1 MNLNGKKWNENLI
14 ENKKTNLVF
23 LKKAKIK
30 RTLNEDWNKRKTK
43 KKIRKINLQQ
53 LFKKGKQRK
62 IIIIKCKIKKTPAVK
77 WEEEEQ
83 ITAK

>member
-1 MNLNGKKWNENLI
+1 MIKIYIIKLKRKSFESEWKKM
-14 ENKKTNLVF
+14 
-23 LKKAKIK
+23 KIK

-62 IIIIKCKIKKTPAVK
+62 IIIIKCKSKKTPAVK
-77 WEEEEQ
+77 WEEEEK

>member
-1 MNLNGKKWNENLI
+1 MKKSETKFWLKI
-14 ENKKTNLVF
+14 KKTNLVF

-62 IIIIKCKIKKTPAVK
+62 IIIIKCKSKKTPAVK
-77 WEEEEQ
+77 WEEEEK